1 MTVDVVIP
9 TIPPRTELLARAVR
23 SCEAQTLKPNKI
35 ITVLDEHWEGPSQ
48 MRNRGLEQVETEFV
62 AFLDDDDELLPD
74 HIQTCL
80 SYANTFSAD
89 LVYPMFTRADHQDS
103 IFRVDG
109 ASPFGRPFDERLRRA
124 IESEN
129 NFIPVTVLIRTE
141 MLRAVGGFPLRSS
154 EEWPH
159 HANEDWGLWRKLL
172 AAGAVFVHAPYVT
185 WTWHPHGVDRRSTR
199 IRT

>member
-9 TIPPRTELLARAVR
+9 TILPRTELLARAVR
-23 SCEAQTLKPNKI
+23 SCEAQTTQPNKV

-48 MRNRGLEQVETEFV
+48 TRNRGLADVESEFV
-62 AFLDDDDELLPD
+62 AFLDDDDELLPF
-74 HIQTCL
+74 HLEVCL
-80 SYANTFSAD
+80 MYAEDLDAD
-89 LVYPMFTRADHQDS
+89 LVYPMFTREDRYNP
-103 IFRVDG
+103 FRVDG
-109 ASPFGRPFDERLRRA
+109 ASPFGRPFDDRLRRA

-141 MLRAVGGFPLRSS
+141 VVRAVGGFPLRNSD
-154 EEWPH
+154 EWPH

-172 AAGAVFVHAPYVT
+172 AVGAVFAHAPHVT
-185 WTWHPHGVDRRSTR
+185 WTWHPHGIDRRSSR